1 MYVPNRILKESI
13 CTSETIDQLGAFEE
27 VFFYRLIVNCDD
39 YGLMDARP
47 AILKCRLFPLKEIR
61 LQQIEDAL
69 RKLTSAELV
78 STYEVDGK
86 PFLLMNTW
94 DKHQQVRAAMS
105 KYPGPDG
112 KYMTK
117 GSRVIPSEIIRN
129 QMKSGDSKCSR
140 NTYSYSEAETYSYS
154 EAGSACAREDPPPP
168 ESMSASQYCEMC
180 LRGMA
185 PGNYEELKSFL
196 SDGLSDGLIRFAV
209 DDACGHGNRT
219 WSYVA
224 KILNRYV
231 VQGIRTVDQAR
242 AEKTEHEKNSVRS
255 SGKRVSAQD
264 YEQRSYSEE
273 ELLAVSD
280 DLLEEARRQRNDNKE

>member
-27 VFFYRLIVNCDD
+27 IFFYRLIVNCDD

-47 AILKCRLFPLKEIR
+47 AILKGRLFPLKEIR

-117 GSRVIPSEIIRN
+117 GRRVIQSEIIRN
-129 QMKSGDSKCSR
+129 QMKSSDSKAKSGDSKCPR
-140 NTYSYSEAETYSYS
+140 NTYSYSDAETYSYS
-154 EAGSACAREDPPPP
+154 EAGSACAREDPPPS
-168 ESMSASQYCEMC
+168 ESMSAAQYCEMC

-196 SDGLSDGLIRFAV
+196 DEGLPDDLIRFAV

-242 AEKTEHEKNSVRS
+242 AEKKDHDSKSQGRDV
-255 SGKRVSAQD
+255 KAQG
-264 YEQRSYSEE
+264 ERPAPAENWGG
-273 ELLAVSD
+273 
-280 DLLEEARRQRNDNKE
+280 DL

>member
-27 VFFYRLIVNCDD
+27 IFFYRLIVNCDD

-47 AILKCRLFPLKEIR
+47 AILKGRLFPLKEIR

-117 GSRVIPSEIIRN
+117 GRRVIPSEIIRN
-129 QMKSGDSKCSR
+129 QMKSSDSKMKSGDSKCPR
-140 NTYSYSEAETYSYS
+140 NTYSYSDAETYSYS
-154 EAGSACAREDPPPP
+154 EAGSACAREDLPPP
-168 ESMSASQYCEMC
+168 ESMSAAQYCEMC

-196 SDGLSDGLIRFAV
+196 DDGLPDDLIRFAV

-242 AEKTEHEKNSVRS
+242 AEKKDHDSKSQGREAK
-255 SGKRVSAQD
+255 AQG
-264 YEQRSYSEE
+264 EQPAPAESWGG
-273 ELLAVSD
+273 
-280 DLLEEARRQRNDNKE
+280 DL

>member
-13 CTSETIDQLGAFEE
+13 CTSETIDKLGAFEE
-27 VFFYRLIVNCDD
+27 IFFYRLIVNCDD

-47 AILKCRLFPLKEIR
+47 AILKGRLFPLKEIR

-94 DKHQQVRAAMS
+94 DRHQQVRAAMS

-112 KYMTK
+112 KYMTN
-117 GSRVIPSEIIRN
+117 GRRVIPPEIIRN
-129 QMKSGDSKCSR
+129 QMKSSDSKTKSDDSNCSR
-140 NTYSYSEAETYSYS
+140 NTYSYSDAETYSYS
-154 EAGSACAREDPPPP
+154 EAGSAREDPPPP

-185 PGNYEELKSFL
+185 PGNFEELKTFL
-196 SDGLSDGLIRFAV
+196 DDGLPDDLIRFAV

-242 AEKTEHEKNSVRS
+242 AEKKEHDSKGRVREMKTQ
-255 SGKRVSAQD
+255 GEHPAPA
-264 YEQRSYSEE
+264 ENWGG
-273 ELLAVSD
+273 
-280 DLLEEARRQRNDNKE
+280 DL